1 MTEVKIQVVYYGF
14 IFLVLNVKSSEIL
27 IPQEV
32 RNNSFLEN
40 FATVLNE

>member
-14 IFLVLNVKSSEIL
+14 IFLVRNVKSSETL

-32 RNNSFLEN
+32 RNNSF
-40 FATVLNE
+40 